1 MVYVKGIHAGDQYTK
16 NLLTLRD
23 FLADERLAELFD
35 AEKIADHQRR
45 LDYIT
50 HFAKWAGKPPT
61 PRQFARRKKINAI
74 LNPSRRSKLMGRVD
88 QVAYERRYGKRLEL
102 LEERE
107 WRIVY
112 HSTFKKYFTKPAP
125 GPNRPDYFMPF
136 TVGDDLF
143 TVVLPDNKTLNLV
156 MNDRFFVE
164 KFYPEEGLH
173 TTVLSLEDIGTF

>member
-1 MVYVKGIHAGDQYTK
+1 
-16 NLLTLRD
+16 
-23 FLADERLAELFD
+23 
-35 AEKIADHQRR
+35 
-45 LDYIT
+45 
-50 HFAKWAGKPPT
+50 
-61 PRQFARRKKINAI
+61 
-74 LNPSRRSKLMGRVD
+74 MGRVD